1 MRVLSPSIDPP
12 VTCDEGSMHS
22 TATFPGLKLEGFAC
36 SFSFM
41 PKTYIP
47 KASTK
52 VDFPT
57 PGGPAIPSRKEDA
70 ELNVVADCFSL
81 SSSMSAIR
89 RFLGDW
95 LSTSVIALDNEI
107 RWLMFRD
114 EMSLFSST
122 NLQSL
127 SLERILAAKRSIVL
141 SSSSVRDGND
151 DDVANRS

>member
-1 MRVLSPSIDPP
+1 
-12 VTCDEGSMHS
+12 
-22 TATFPGLKLEGFAC
+22 
-36 SFSFM
+36 
-41 PKTYIP
+41 
-47 KASTK
+47 
-52 VDFPT
+52 
-57 PGGPAIPSRKEDA
+57 
-70 ELNVVADCFSL
+70 
-81 SSSMSAIR
+81 MSAIR